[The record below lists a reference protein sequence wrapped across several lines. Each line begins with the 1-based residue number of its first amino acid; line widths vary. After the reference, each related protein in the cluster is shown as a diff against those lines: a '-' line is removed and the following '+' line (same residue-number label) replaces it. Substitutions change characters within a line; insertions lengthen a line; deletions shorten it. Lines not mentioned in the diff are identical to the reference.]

1 MRRAPFC
8 NASLIAWRRAAR
20 ANVKSAPRARHRSAQ
35 CGASVERHCQIG
47 PRMPCAGL
55 HTAHNPR

>member
-1 MRRAPFC
+1 MRHAPFC
-8 NASLIAWRRAAR
+8 NASLIAWRRAAHT
-20 ANVKSAPRARHRSAQ
+20 NVKSAPRALHRSTQ